1 MRERHL
7 SLSLSYSCHPFTIP
21 PAPKGLRSAAILPQ
35 VCVCLCVCVCAY
47 VCNLCVYPHASVL
60 CGTNRGLPWSAF
72 GASSPIGV
80 KEVRLVRSTSADLI
94 SWGTSFTG
102 TSGLECL
109 TTKSIGLAPIPVV
122 LTPRP
127 PRGSSSAIV
136 MDFHHTLRALTPTL
150 SDSALVLSGNSLC
163 LGLKTFL
170 SMYFRLGSPRT
181 SFRTWFPSGVHQTP
195 SDIFRISL
203 PGLAFRISFPSVRKE
218 FNTLVSDFVIITSV
232 LDLAP
237 VLLSFG
243 SRTQNLYRTSD
254 SLPWLIKPWKGNLT
268 HHVSN
273 LVPEDHHTSFG
284 VSHRILFP
292 GVSAPFR
299 TL

>member
-1 MRERHL
+1 MHR
-7 SLSLSYSCHPFTIP
+7 
-21 PAPKGLRSAAILPQ
+21 LRWFRQ
-35 VCVCLCVCVCAY
+35 
-47 VCNLCVYPHASVL
+47 
-60 CGTNRGLPWSAF
+60 
-72 GASSPIGV
+72 
-80 KEVRLVRSTSADLI
+80 
-94 SWGTSFTG
+94 
-102 TSGLECL
+102 
-109 TTKSIGLAPIPVV
+109 
-122 LTPRP
+122 RP

-170 SMYFRLGSPRT
+170 SMYEGSLSGPFRPERVQH
-181 SFRTWFPSGVHQTP
+181 P
-195 SDIFRISL
+195 
-203 PGLAFRISFPSVRKE
+203 
-218 FNTLVSDFVIITSV
+218 VSDFGIITSV

-268 HHVSN
+268 CHVSD

-284 VSHRILFP
+284 TSHRILFP
-292 GVSAPFR
+292 GVSTPFR
-299 TL
+299 TM

>member
-1 MRERHL
+1 
-7 SLSLSYSCHPFTIP
+7 
-21 PAPKGLRSAAILPQ
+21 
-35 VCVCLCVCVCAY
+35 
-47 VCNLCVYPHASVL
+47 
-60 CGTNRGLPWSAF
+60 
-72 GASSPIGV
+72 
-80 KEVRLVRSTSADLI
+80 
-94 SWGTSFTG
+94 
-102 TSGLECL
+102 
-109 TTKSIGLAPIPVV
+109 
-122 LTPRP
+122 
-127 PRGSSSAIV
+127 

-170 SMYFRLGSPRT
+170 SMYFRLGFPRT

-195 SDIFRISL
+195 SDIFRTSL
-203 PGLAFRISFPSVRKE
+203 PGLEFRISFPFGRKE
-218 FNTLVSDFVIITSV
+218 FNTLVSDFGIITSV

-254 SLPWLIKPWKGNLT
+254 SLPWLIKPWKEKSHTPCFGSCSRGSSHLVWDLTSDFVSGGLNPFSDLVTFRGHTPVWNLFQNFVPEVHHTSFRTLFVSRGSGDQHPVSDLWTSYPSFLYRTSDSLPWLIKPWKGNLT
-268 HHVSN
+268 HHVSD

-284 VSHRILFP
+284 TSHRILFP
-292 GVSAPFR
+292 GVSTPFR